1 MTDTLIEQI
10 EAFLEGRIT
19 RADLEQEAES
29 MGIKDLEAE
38 IQWVKDTQLAVE
50 VDGLRDQLT
59 HLLKEDSQPATR
71 SRMRVLR
78 PLLAV
83 AASVA
88 VLILGYW
95 AWNQQSDGDLYAQ
108 YEYIDPG
115 LPVLMSQSDQHQLY
129 DALTYYGEGQYS
141 VAAEKLESL
150 QSQGMKSDTL
160 SYFLGASRLYAGAAE
175 AAAEPLEQVAAME
188 GSSYQEKAEWLLV
201 LQALQRKDLAS
212 ANRRASDIASSD
224 GHAFQVQA
232 EQLLKDLEE

>member
-175 AAAEPLEQVAAME
+175 AAAEPLEQVTAME

>member
-175 AAAEPLEQVAAME
+175 AAAEPLEQVTAIE